1 MNLFYLFNKKNF
13 IFIIF
18 MVPLF
23 HILADKPKAESP
35 SNQIEYKPKV
45 YKHLLGMEGFSDDL
59 LNIHFTLYQGYVAN
73 TNLIQNEINSLRGE
87 SKVNF
92 LLYSSLKRRLA
103 WEFNGMRLHEMYFGN
118 LGGAGDPSVAK
129 DLIPVLAKQY
139 GSYELW
145 KKDFIQTGL
154 MRGIGWAILCRDND
168 TGKLF
173 NIWINEHDVGQLTSS
188 TPLLIMDVFEHAY
201 ITQYRLDR
209 AKYID
214 AFFANIDWAIVG
226 KRASGK

>member
-1 MNLFYLFNKKNF
+1 MNLFYLFNKKKF

-18 MVPLF
+18 MLPVF

-59 LNIHFTLYQGYVAN
+59 LNIHFTLYQGYVSN
-73 TNLIQNEINSLRGE
+73 TNLIQNEIKSLHE
-87 SKVNF
+87 DSKVNF

-103 WEFNGMRLHEMYFGN
+103 WEFNGMRLHEMYFDN
-118 LGGAGDPSVAK
+118 LGGDGKPSLAS
-129 DLIPVLAKQY
+129 DLVRVIAEQY

-154 MRGIGWAILCRDND
+154 MRGIGWTILCRDNQ

-173 NIWINEHDVGQLTSS
+173 NIWINEHDVGQLALS

-209 AKYID
+209 GKYID
-214 AFFANIDWAIVG
+214 AFFANIDWAVVD
-226 KRASGK
+226 KRALGK